1 MDDSITH
8 DAVTTTASSGGGDA
22 STSSIIGDSNVNI
35 VNKGDGNRAH
45 IGNDNRNNQG
55 VIVLGG
61 SAIFPNP
68 TSRESSEILDEL
80 RRAPAYYDSSLRKQ
94 AQECMQETRVAILN
108 TIYEWVD
115 SIDNLPIFWLHGLAG
130 TGKSTIAHTVA
141 EKCRRRGTLGASFFF
156 AHADAEC
163 SNANLFFSTIAYQ
176 LSKFHPDLRQHIIDG
191 VRGHPSPQDAS
202 IPTQFEEFIL
212 TPIRKLSNGSARE
225 PIIVVVDAFDECNDA
240 RKASEILQL
249 LSAKIPSLPLR
260 LKFLITSR
268 PEPEIRSILHPD
280 IHRISRS
287 FDLLHD
293 VDASSTNKDIKRF
306 LRFHLGRI
314 GKEYDLPSWP
324 REMDVETLA
333 QQASGLFIFAHTS
346 VEFIRDKD
354 VMDPESQLAVLK
366 TIGTNSTPASNLNAL
381 YSRIL
386 QKAIPETVTTIT
398 QERVITVIHTIVGL
412 KSPLALCAIE
422 RLLGL
427 DRGAIRTALNRLRSI
442 FIIPDN
448 DEDIVQVIHPSF
460 ARYIT
465 AEEPCIEKR
474 FFVGHQQ
481 AHSRLAKHCLKQMKT
496 RLKQNICNFKD
507 FTTVEA
513 PIQDK
518 ESSDVDLQTLTDELK
533 YSCEKFAAH
542 VFSADWQDGELCEMV
557 AEWANQCLLYW
568 LEVLALIGSFR
579 DALPSLRQLSNICE
593 VVSASHLELYGT
605 GSGDYDYAELPR
617 GDDPNSRV
625 KAQTS
630 KAVQSK
636 SRQFFQRLLPKR
648 LKVHPVDSKLTRP
661 LMDITETQ
669 EFPHQPLLATKPLKA
684 LTVAPKQ
691 GPRLTESLQLLADA
705 IRIVSE
711 SYDNIQSY
719 PYQIYASCL
728 TFCPLVSPLF
738 KQYSQLSTIRV
749 LSGERKNWRPL
760 LHAFKDPG
768 GSVTNLT
775 FSPDGTILASYSYL
789 GKIFLWNL
797 ETGESRLL
805 AYHNRRLALGLK
817 WVAVNTAFTFSPD
830 GKYIAANGHVYMVAT
845 GEEVLVPGI
854 CSAFS
859 PDGLYV
865 ALGYADGIIKLHDMQ
880 APNLSLV
887 GKPFGNGGTV
897 TTLAFSSDDKFLSSA
912 SSDDTIRVWNCS
924 SREMMAQIPFRGRG
938 YVTFSPNGAY
948 VATCYELRKENK
960 AYICVADIQ
969 TGKERSIEVLGKF
982 GLPGGSKMIFSPSSD
997 YIAFGNF
1004 VAMFMVK
1011 WVAATEVSGT
1021 LLNSDLSNAITSTS
1035 FTRDEQSLLVGNEQG
1050 LIRSWR
1056 IPQDGR
1062 SADTFDFECKAHFG
1076 AVQAIT
1082 FSHNGKYFASAS
1094 NDGSICVWDS
1104 TNVDL
1109 HEPDLTHTSV
1119 LHGQTVLFT
1128 PDGQTVAIGS
1138 GNTISKMDATTG
1150 HSIFCREGT
1159 LDKGSHR
1166 LFFSADGKYFA
1177 SNSLH
1182 ELLFWDAGSD
1192 CTLGRRR
1199 IPLKSGDRIIA
1210 QTFSPDA
1217 THYAVRFLNGG
1228 LWVHDLRN
1236 GESRQMVYPDRTP
1249 YFEELKFSHDSR
1261 LLVSYT
1267 QDICVFDVEKGV
1279 QTDLDVHVR
1288 SRWHVFSCA
1297 FSPCSQHIAV
1307 AHDTGLDVLEY
1318 LANKPNMAGVHRTGG
1333 YCSVQFSPDAT
1344 YILAATSAA
1353 ALECQLELH
1362 LFHSDTLEMLYTVDI
1377 EVWSGQRIP
1386 KAMQEFRRTGR
1397 LLNHPLFQPSEYE
1410 DFPYLLDKDG
1420 WVITASSKRL
1430 CRLPVA
1436 NRGEVYDVNGN
1447 RIVVVSPEGKV
1458 TLIQFGSNPICIH
1471 TPSVE

>member
-1 MDDSITH
+1 
-8 DAVTTTASSGGGDA
+8 
-22 STSSIIGDSNVNI
+22 
-35 VNKGDGNRAH
+35 
-45 IGNDNRNNQG
+45 
-55 VIVLGG
+55 
-61 SAIFPNP
+61 
-68 TSRESSEILDEL
+68 
-80 RRAPAYYDSSLRKQ
+80 AYYDSSLRKQ

-287 FDLLHD
+287 FDLLRD
-293 VDASSTNKDIKRF
+293 VDVSSTNKDIKRF

-333 QQASGLFIFAHTS
+333 HLASGLFIFAHTS

-366 TIGTNSTPASNLNAL
+366 TIGTTSTPASNLNAL

-386 QKAIPETVTTIT
+386 QKAIPETVTTMT
-398 QERVITVIHTIVGL
+398 RERVIAVIHTIVGL

-513 PIQDK
+513 PIKDK
-518 ESSDVDLQTLTDELK
+518 ENVDLQTLTEELK
-533 YSCEKFAAH
+533 YSCENFAAH

-593 VVSASHLELYGT
+593 V
-605 GSGDYDYAELPR
+605 
-617 GDDPNSRV
+617 
-625 KAQTS
+625 
-630 KAVQSK
+630 
-636 SRQFFQRLLPKR
+636 
-648 LKVHPVDSKLTRP
+648 
-661 LMDITETQ
+661 
-669 EFPHQPLLATKPLKA
+669 
-684 LTVAPKQ
+684 Q

-719 PYQIYASCL
+719 PYQIYASSL
-728 TFCPLVSPLF
+728 TFCPLESPLF

-775 FSPDGTILASYSYL
+775 FSPDGTILASYSDL

-797 ETGESRLL
+797 ETGE
-805 AYHNRRLALGLK
+805 K
-817 WVAVNTAFTFSPD
+817 
-830 GKYIAANGHVYMVAT
+830 
-845 GEEVLVPGI
+845 VLVPGI
-854 CSAFS
+854 CSVFS

-887 GKPFGNGGTV
+887 GEPFRNGGTV

-924 SREMMAQIPFRGRG
+924 SREMMTQIPFRG
-938 YVTFSPNGAY
+938 P
-948 VATCYELRKENK
+948 
-960 AYICVADIQ
+960 
-969 TGKERSIEVLGKF
+969 
-982 GLPGGSKMIFSPSSD
+982 
-997 YIAFGNF
+997 
-1004 VAMFMVK
+1004 
-1011 WVAATEVSGT
+1011 
-1021 LLNSDLSNAITSTS
+1021 
-1035 FTRDEQSLLVGNEQG
+1035 
-1050 LIRSWR
+1050 
-1056 IPQDGR
+1056 
-1062 SADTFDFECKAHFG
+1062 HFG

-1082 FSHNGKYFASAS
+1082 FSHNGKHFASAS

-1109 HEPDLTHTSV
+1109 HESDLTHTSV
-1119 LHGQTVLFT
+1119 LHGQTVLFA

-1150 HSIFCREGT
+1150 HSVFCREGT

-1182 ELLFWDAGSD
+1182 KMLFWDAGSD
-1192 CTLGRRR
+1192 CTSGRRR
-1199 IPLKSGDRIIA
+1199 SPLKGGDRNRIIA

-1217 THYAVRFLNGG
+1217 THYAVRFLNGD
-1228 LWVHDLRN
+1228 LWVHDL
-1236 GESRQMVYPDRTP
+1236 
-1249 YFEELKFSHDSR
+1249 
-1261 LLVSYT
+1261 
-1267 QDICVFDVEKGV
+1267 
-1279 QTDLDVHVR
+1279 
-1288 SRWHVFSCA
+1288 
-1297 FSPCSQHIAV
+1297 
-1307 AHDTGLDVLEY
+1307 
-1318 LANKPNMAGVHRTGG
+1318 
-1333 YCSVQFSPDAT
+1333 
-1344 YILAATSAA
+1344 
-1353 ALECQLELH
+1353 
-1362 LFHSDTLEMLYTVDI
+1362 
-1377 EVWSGQRIP
+1377 
-1386 KAMQEFRRTGR
+1386 
-1397 LLNHPLFQPSEYE
+1397 
-1410 DFPYLLDKDG
+1410 
-1420 WVITASSKRL
+1420 
-1430 CRLPVA
+1430 
-1436 NRGEVYDVNGN
+1436 
-1447 RIVVVSPEGKV
+1447 
-1458 TLIQFGSNPICIH
+1458 
-1471 TPSVE
+1471 